1 MAIYGQ
7 ATTVTYYAWNTS
19 TNTPVTGDVA
29 NHSVYLVKDGTLA
42 ATTNAAAEVSGAV
55 FPGLYKVA
63 LTAAEM
69 TCWMWELGGKSTTAN
84 VVLLPKSGSN
94 VYLPLAAPGA
104 TAGLALVSNVSEV
117 STALASGVTLADGSI
132 SVAKLAPRTMLA
144 IDDLNT

>member
-42 ATTNAAAEVSGAV
+42 TTTNAAAEVSGAV

-63 LTAAEM
+63 LTATEM
-69 TCWMWELGGKSTTAN
+69 TCWMWELGGKSATAN

-94 VYLPLAAPGA
+94 VYLPLTAPGSS
-104 TAGLALVSNVSEV
+104 TGLALVSDISAV
-117 STALASGVTLADGSI
+117 STSLAAGVTLADGSL
-132 SVAKLAPRTMLA
+132 STAKLAPKTSIA
-144 IDDLNT
+144 IDDLR